1 MVNPQFMTVRLDGN
15 PGNSTYHSINLQ
27 VTKRLSN
34 GFTNQTSYTWSKT
47 LGEAS
52 DDGQVNYLN
61 PRDRS
66 LNKTLLEFHRAHAIR
81 SNGTFELPFGP
92 GRPFLSNGP
101 GFLVRLVEQWQLGGI
116 FNWTSGAPLN
126 VTAVTSTFTQ
136 ATGNTP
142 VILGNFPKN
151 IGQVTPLATGATY
164 FPGLQQIP
172 DPARNGVTTLQG
184 LQSQFSNRAIM
195 DAQGNLI
202 LVNPVPGQLGTL
214 GQRWIEGPSHVGLD
228 VNLLKR
234 VRITESKVFEVR
246 VDVVNIL
253 NTPRWNDPIT
263 DINSP
268 NFGRMTAA
276 DPTASFQQS
285 DTTTAARRFTINA
298 RLNF

>member
-1 MVNPQFMTVRLDGN
+1 MARTGVIPDSIREEERAVRL
-15 PGNSTYHSINLQ
+15 YH
-27 VTKRLSN
+27 
-34 GFTNQTSYTWSKT
+34 
-47 LGEAS
+47 
-52 DDGQVNYLN
+52 
-61 PRDRS
+61 RS
-66 LNKTLLEFHRAHAIR
+66 LSAVKTEPIERSRFNYAGAIHETSCGIEVTVER
-81 SNGTFELPFGP
+81 SE
-92 GRPFLSNGP
+92 S
-101 GFLVRLVEQWQLGGI
+101 VVE
-116 FNWTSGAPLN
+116 A
-126 VTAVTSTFTQ
+126 
-136 ATGNTP
+136 
-142 VILGNFPKN
+142 
-151 IGQVTPLATGATY
+151 PLATGATY
-164 FPGLQQIP
+164 FPGLQQVP

-202 LVNPVPGQLGTL
+202 LVNSVPGQLGTL